1 MEHNKAGSS
10 GQCPVMHGGLTSAS
24 MSNMDWWPKALKLRH
39 PSSA

>member
-24 MSNMDWWPKALKLRH
+24 MSNMEIGRAH
-39 PSSA
+39 V